1 MSKLLRFWRYAKLR
15 FFRIDRSKFV
25 GTAAF
30 IGALSLTLMSAGF
43 VYISINRMHATF
55 GWVQHIDRV
64 ILQMANIEKDLLS
77 ADSILREQ
85 SYSGHPPNVFNARM
99 TNASIETDVE
109 RLAVL
114 VADNPDQTRRIL
126 HLQATIAERAI
137 APPKREGA
145 EFQRMF
151 DIRSKIQ
158 DMRNVEWQL
167 LQTRAASK
175 EKATVASLSL
185 ATLTGFLALV
195 LGSLRIYLLTRESA
209 HRRFAELELMRI
221 QRLNMMSLTTMALA
235 HEINQPLAAA
245 GNYLAA
251 SLRLAKAPDANVP
264 AKIIDAATH
273 AQEQV
278 LRAGKII
285 KRLRGF
291 IAKSEDERTIES
303 PGIIIE
309 DAISLIG
316 TIDSSIKVETNI
328 EANLPY
334 ESVDRIQLQQ
344 VLINL
349 IRNSIEA
356 LGGGKRSELMLS
368 VIAVNPTLVCFDV
381 RDNGP
386 GLSKN
391 IRENLFKPSISTKSG
406 GMGVGLMICK
416 AIIISHGGQISASSG
431 PDGGTIISFT
441 LPASPQKIAA

>member
-1 MSKLLRFWRYAKLR
+1 MSKVLR
-15 FFRIDRSKFV
+15 FFGNVKLRIFRMDRSKLV
-25 GTAAF
+25 GTAALLS
-30 IGALSLTLMSAGF
+30 ALGLTLLSASF
-43 VYISINRMHATF
+43 VYTSINHLHAAF
-55 GWVQHIDRV
+55 GWVQHTNRV
-64 ILQMANIEKDLLS
+64 ILQMTTIEKNLLS
-77 ADSILREQ
+77 ADSTMRAQ
-85 SYSGHPPNVFNARM
+85 AYSGERLNFFNTRM
-99 TNASIETDVE
+99 TNASIQTDVE
-109 RLAVL
+109 HLAVL
-114 VADNPDQTRRIL
+114 VADNPDQIQRVLR
-126 HLQATIAERAI
+126 LQTVIAARAI
-137 APPKREGA
+137 ASPKREGA
-145 EFQRMF
+145 EFDRMS
-151 DIRSKIQ
+151 DIRSKIE
-158 DMRNVEWQL
+158 DMRTVEWQL
-167 LQTRAASK
+167 LQTRIAAK
-175 EKATVASLSL
+175 EHATVTSLFL
-185 ATLTGFLALV
+185 ATLTGFLALA
-195 LGSLRIYLLTRESA
+195 LGSLGIYLLTRESA

-264 AKIIDAATH
+264 TKIIDAATN

-278 LRAGKII
+278 LRASKII

-291 IAKSEDERTIES
+291 IAKSEEERTIES

-328 EANLPY
+328 EADLPCV
-334 ESVDRIQLQQ
+334 SVDRIQLQQ

-368 VIAVNPTLVCFDV
+368 VMAINATLVRFDV

-386 GLSKN
+386 GLAKS
-391 IRENLFKPSISTKSG
+391 IRENLFKPFISTKSG

-416 AIIISHGGQISASSG
+416 AIIISHGGQISASNG

-441 LPASPQKIAA
+441 LPALPQQIAA